1 MGYGVIRQ
9 GTDRDAAMAKKLRKK
24 TTVKKVCAW
33 CNRVLQNGS
42 EPATHG
48 ICESCG
54 KKVIDRHERLTVAL
68 LH

>member
-1 MGYGVIRQ
+1 MD
-9 GTDRDAAMAKKLRKK
+9 TDRDTAMAKKLRKK

-48 ICESCG
+48 ICEPCG
-54 KKVIDRHERLTVAL
+54 KKMIDRHERLAIAL
-68 LH
+68 H